1 MACGEQSADHDVVQA
16 QGNPF
21 AVFGLARDGFGWAG
35 GAAVFGRLRAAWRE
49 TGGTA
54 GAGFVVAADRTP
66 GIRYIV
72 AAPCRNRA
80 KLGRAAGSGAT
91 GAPITCIGP
100 VRGGKGAVKDVAC
113 QPVLNRVVDAGA
125 AR

>member
-1 MACGEQSADHDVVQA
+1 MAWAGPISRPSSGACGLP
-16 QGNPF
+16 G
-21 AVFGLARDGFGWAG
+21 ARPG
-35 GAAVFGRLRAAWRE
+35 GGR

-72 AAPCRNRA
+72 AAPCRYRA
-80 KLGRAAGSGAT
+80 KLDRAAGSGAT

-100 VRGGKGAVKDVAC
+100 VRAVKRAVKDVAC
-113 QPVLNRVVDAGA
+113 QSMLNRVVDAGA

>member
-1 MACGEQSADHDVVQA
+1 MASAGPVARSSSGACGL
-16 QGNPF
+16 P
-21 AVFGLARDGFGWAG
+21 G
-35 GAAVFGRLRAAWRE
+35 GRPGVGR

-72 AAPCRNRA
+72 AAPCRYRA

-100 VRGGKGAVKDVAC
+100 VRGGKGSGQGCGVPARAESGGRSRSREVALSPRAVG
-113 QPVLNRVVDAGA
+113 VV
-125 AR
+125 